1 MSILDR
7 LLKDMENYIPPEPK
21 KMSVEFQLGV
31 MIGEYIVYKYLP
43 TINVECQSNHTINVS
58 DDEEKEYNRLQEE
71 WRKDYNAKNKP
82 VQKWIDY
89 RTYAHMLEKKYLP
102 HVLECYVNKIDVENI
117 TELKDGIRLA
127 LWDCD
132 ICSYKIE
139 NDEDIIIEEQKYPFD
154 YQTLIK
160 LNLDIDREIIC

>member
-1 MSILDR
+1 MCS
-7 LLKDMENYIPPEPK
+7 
-21 KMSVEFQLGV
+21 
-31 MIGEYIVYKYLP
+31 
-43 TINVECQSNHTINVS
+43 S
-58 DDEEKEYNRLQEE
+58 DL
-71 WRKDYNAKNKP
+71 NKP